1 MEAENQGNPLHWPMH
16 QAPRCTA
23 RSKRTGQPCRAPAVS
38 GWRVCRMHGAG
49 GGAPKGKRNG
59 RYRSSLFTKELTKAR
74 RLIRALGG
82 PPETLRRASEP
93 NLHSGS
99 LKLQVKLQAAS
110 TRT

>member
-1 MEAENQGNPLHWPMH
+1 MEAESAINPMHWSMH

-59 RYRSSLFTKELTKAR
+59 RYRTGLFTAEMIEAR
-74 RLIRALGG
+74 QQVRALV
-82 PPETLRRASEP
+82 TLARDLDESLCPASP
-93 NLHSGS
+93 CAMHL
-99 LKLQVKLQAAS
+99 A
-110 TRT
+110 